1 MVTTNRGTLRSKLTI
16 LISVGVLFFGLV
28 NFVVVGR
35 LAYQA
40 VTEEQQ
46 KGLRFTA
53 SLLAERAET
62 PLLHDDRVELD
73 RLVRQSVSINRELA
87 YVLILDANGK
97 PIVHSF
103 EAGTPTWITNAALST
118 PGRPEIVPVTAA
130 DGRKFLDVSRPILQ
144 GTHGL
149 VRVGVDLTRA
159 QASVTKLLSMLAA
172 MVLVLLLA
180 GLGAARWVATW
191 VTAPAERIAAALDEF
206 RLGGPPIVID
216 VKSDDEL
223 GRLSERV
230 EAIMQRIEVLHQNEL
245 SQQRELARV
254 ERLAAV
260 GTLTAGLAHEI
271 NNPLAGIKQA
281 AESLDSRPDDAA
293 RVRRY
298 IPVILE
304 AARRMERILGDLL
317 TFARPARRELKKV
330 DPCEALHLAARLA
343 APRIKQAGAAIRVEC
358 DSVRPAVKAD
368 ADSLTQAL
376 LNLFLNAA
384 DAVNESAERNITA
397 VCTAGESGDVTLRV
411 SDSGPGVAEEH
422 RERIFEPF
430 FTTKAPGKGTGL
442 GLATAWTAIHQMGGF
457 LKLERS
463 DCGACF
469 AIVLPQWKNG
479 ENGTDPPR

>member
-1 MVTTNRGTLRSKLTI
+1 MSTNNGATLRSKLTI
-16 LISVGVLFFGLV
+16 LISVGVLVFGSV
-28 NFVVVGR
+28 NLIVVGR

-53 SLLAERAET
+53 SMLSERAET
-62 PLLHDDRVELD
+62 PLLLDDRVELD

-87 YVLILDANGK
+87 YVLIIDAKGE

-103 EAGTPTWITNAALST
+103 DAGVPPWLTGGALS
-118 PGRPEIVPVTAA
+118 GSDRPEMLQFSAP
-130 DGRKFLDVSRPILQ
+130 DGRQFVDVASRILE
-144 GTHGL
+144 GRLGL
-149 VRVGVDLTRA
+149 VRVGVDLAGART
-159 QASVTKLLSMLAA
+159 SVMKLLSMLAA
-172 MVLVLLLA
+172 MVLVLLIA
-180 GLGAARWVATW
+180 GLVAARWVATW
-191 VTAPAERIAAALDEF
+191 VTAPAERIATALDEF
-206 RLGGPPIVID
+206 RLGGPPVVID
-216 VKSDDEL
+216 VKTGDEL
-223 GRLSERV
+223 ERLAGRV
-230 EAIMQRIEVLHQNEL
+230 EAIMRRIELLHQNEL
-245 SQQRELARV
+245 GQQRELARV

-281 AESLDSRPDDAA
+281 AESLNSRPDDVA

-317 TFARPARRELKKV
+317 SFARPARRELREV
-330 DPCEALHLAARLA
+330 DPCDTLHLAARLA
-343 APRIKQAGAAIRVEC
+343 APRIKQAGASIRLDC
-358 DSVRPAVKAD
+358 SGARLAVKAD
-368 ADSLTQAL
+368 PDSLAQAL

-384 DAVNESAERNITA
+384 DAVSEAPERRIMARCRAE
-397 VCTAGESGDVTLRV
+397 ESGDVTILV
-411 SDSGPGVAEEH
+411 EDSGPGVAAEH

-442 GLATAWTAIHQMGGF
+442 GLATAWTAVHQMGGV
-457 LKLERS
+457 LRLEQR
-463 DCGACF
+463 DAGTCF

-479 ENGTDPPR
+479 DDGTDPAG